1 LLNKYLLT
9 AIKVF
14 NDTSIQASLDAYEIE
29 GLPVSFQDEDFENH
43 FGDFLEE
50 LQGIALRTRDID
62 IVYDYITGSMNDVL
76 NWNGF
81 TFEQYKI
88 IFTAG
93 HEVNY
98 LIDLKRNIEKYV
110 EIVQDYCK
118 RDNYGEISEE
128 LIEFYERTIAGLSP
142 VKDPAFQKRLH
153 PLQKSDFEN
162 EHSLLPDRFNL
173 ARLKVECEK
182 LPDTL
187 SKIKFMQDQLY
198 DYRQLEI
205 EAKKDVSLKKIV
217 SNSHNFEK
225 LCTIELERLH
235 KRLELEQKYPH
246 NEAQHIPPGSQ
257 SLPESLYTWNG
268 SDADLMELVAA
279 LYKSGTIKRTDGGK
293 ITFDELLKWF
303 EKLFNYQLKSQR
315 TLQPNSMELD
325 KSLTPFLDSLIIA
338 FEAYSLEMD
347 ENKSKLN

>member
-14 NDTSIQASLDAYEIE
+14 NDSSRQASLDAYEIE
-29 GLPVSFQDEDFENH
+29 GLPVTFQDEDFENH
-43 FGDFLEE
+43 YGDFLAE

-62 IVYDYITGSMNDVL
+62 IVYDYITGSLSDVL

-98 LIDLKRNIEKYV
+98 LINLKRNIEKYV
-110 EIVQDYCK
+110 ENIQDYCK

-142 VKDPAFQKRLH
+142 VKDPAFQNSSHLLR
-153 PLQKSDFEN
+153 KSDFEN
-162 EHSLLPDRFNL
+162 EHSFLDRFNL

-187 SKIKFMQDQLY
+187 TKIKFMQDQLY

-246 NEAQHIPPGSQ
+246 HILPGSPTL
-257 SLPESLYTWNG
+257 SESFFAWNG
-268 SDADLMELVAA
+268 SDAELMELVAA
-279 LYKSGTIKRTDGGK
+279 LCKSETIKRSDGK
-293 ITFDELLKWF
+293 KTTFDELLQLF
-303 EKLFNYQLKSQR
+303 EKMFNYQLKGPR

-325 KSLTPFLDSLIIA
+325 KSLTPFLDNLIDA